1 MKQLIVLSFSLC
13 LMACH
18 HQNDKVKDK
27 KVTETNPS
35 MVTKGRLNNNELMRP
50 CVETEG
56 DYETKDKCV
65 HIENTCKASPNWC
78 GRVSFRLTDKP
89 TGKTLKL
96 AGWDWTTKEA
106 QERFK
111 FYGYRAKDKDKV
123 YEIDVRDDSDDLNQ
137 PGYYREWNK
146 DMTKVLLEEKIINAL
161 D

>member
-1 MKQLIVLSFSLC
+1 M
-13 LMACH
+13 
-18 HQNDKVKDK
+18 
-27 KVTETNPS
+27 
-35 MVTKGRLNNNELMRP
+35 
-50 CVETEG
+50 
-56 DYETKDKCV
+56 
-65 HIENTCKASPNWC
+65 
-78 GRVSFRLTDKP
+78 
-89 TGKTLKL
+89 

-146 DMTKVLLEEKIINAL
+146 DLTKVLLEERIINAL